1 MMHQVNNVLRS
12 YNSFLITCFKYNKF
26 SILLFSTATALGYLS
41 LPHLE
46 KYHKSVKEKSNDKPD
61 VEDET
66 EEADDKI
73 KESDKKK

>member
-1 MMHQVNNVLRS
+1 MHQVNNVLRS